1 MEQILYLRTDPLW
14 EWSIKFKKE
23 LLLPLK
29 VYLFT
34 FSLQLKIQL
43 TFVTFVCPE
52 LRCGY
57 VFNLLPSKKYVFV
70 SSSMLQ
76 WNMKSFYNGSTLKER
91 FCSKGILRI
100 KNHSEW
106 SKNQKKQSSFTC
118 SSKLMVT
125 FVCPEVACGV
135 QLKIDKLQKLFS
147 NLQILGEYLK
157 IVF

>member
-1 MEQILYLRTDPLW
+1 MERILYLRTDPLR

-23 LLLPLK
+23 ILLPLK

-34 FSLQLKIQL
+34 FSLQLKNPADFCMSRVKVWICIQFAPL
-43 TFVTFVCPE
+43 KEVCFC
-52 LRCGY
+52 L
-57 VFNLLPSKKYVFV
+57 FLFA
-70 SSSMLQ
+70 SMEYE
-76 WNMKSFYNGSTLKER
+76 SFYNGSTLKER

-118 SSKLMVT
+118 SSKLTMT
-125 FVCPEVACGV
+125 FVCPEVACGG

>member
-1 MEQILYLRTDPLW
+1 MERILYLRTDPLR

-23 LLLPLK
+23 ILLPLK

-34 FSLQLKIQL
+34 FSLQLKNPADFCI
-43 TFVTFVCPE
+43 PE

-70 SSSMLQ
+70 SSSLLQ

-118 SSKLMVT
+118 SSKLTMT
-125 FVCPEVACGV
+125 FVCPEVACGG